1 MKRFVVLSGL
11 VVVGL
16 CGSCERHSW
25 EETRALHVG
34 HAAHSSGHH
43 AGDER
48 SDASNAIPGKA
59 SAGDATGKEQTGE
72 RPPETRFFR

>member
-1 MKRFVVLSGL
+1 MKRVAVLFGS

-34 HAAHSSGHH
+34 HAAHGSSHH
-43 AGDER
+43 SGAE
-48 SDASNAIPGKA
+48 N
-59 SAGDATGKEQTGE
+59 SAGKSKEQTQDPA
-72 RPPETRFFR
+72 RETRFFR